1 MSPLGKILAPLAL
14 LLCAGVAGRTTAT
27 QKLLSEYAGKEPL
40 RSGIVGVLAVRGA
53 DTLAQ
58 MNRSIKM
65 VPASNMKLL
74 TTGLALLNLGADWQF
89 RTTLAYSGTIK
100 DGVLEGDLYIVGGG
114 DPTTAA
120 QTPCADSVAVTFA
133 KWKKIL
139 DDKGIK
145 AIKGSV
151 VGDPRFFGRPF
162 ADPSWQAEDLGCIDG
177 AGPSGL
183 NFFGNSQVFTV
194 SPGPVGKAPKIEL
207 QYPDTPWM
215 NYVNSAVTSASGT
228 ANTIY
233 YLGTGFGP
241 FGEFHGQ
248 FPSGRREY
256 KYYSTNFFG
265 SYTCAYFF
273 CNYLI
278 SFGIPVDGGY
288 ADISPQGN
296 IRTDLLFSD
305 VGRRALP
312 SDALQPL
319 GVTLSPQLWEIV
331 RDTNFE
337 SNNFYA
343 ETLFNMLSAK
353 RFGKSN
359 RDLSDDAAMEMLTTM
374 GLRPAGACV
383 IRDGSGLSRKN
394 YVSAE
399 FFVRFL
405 RRMHGGPVRDYFIA
419 SLPGPGQGTLKYRL
433 ANVPSEIKKR
443 VRMKSGS
450 MNGVLCFSGYILPE
464 DGNRANTIYFS
475 MLTNNVAAP
484 ASTVGPLLEDL
495 IVSLA
500 GEQ

>member
-1 MSPLGKILAPLAL
+1 MPFVL
-14 LLCAGVAGRTTAT
+14 LVSAGVAAQNTAT
-27 QKLLSEYAGKEPL
+27 QKLLSGYAGKEPL

-58 MNRSIKM
+58 MNRSMKM

-89 RTTLAYSGTIK
+89 RTTLSCTGEIR

-120 QTPCADSVAVTFA
+120 QTSCADSLSVTFA
-133 KWKKIL
+133 NWKKIL
-139 DDKGIK
+139 DDNGIK
-145 AIKGSV
+145 AIRGAV

-162 ADPSWQAEDLGCIDG
+162 IDPSWQAEDLGSIDG

-183 NFFGNSQVFTV
+183 NFFGNSQLFLV
-194 SPGPVGKAPKIEL
+194 SPGPLGKAPKIEL

-228 ANTIY
+228 PNTIY

-241 FGEFHGQ
+241 FGEFLGQ
-248 FPSGRREY
+248 FPSGRQPY
-256 KYYSTNFFG
+256 KYYSTNSFG
-265 SYTCAYFF
+265 TYTCAYFF
-273 CNYLI
+273 YNYLI
-278 SFGIPVDGGY
+278 SLGIPVDGGY

-296 IRTDLLFSD
+296 VRSDLLFSD
-305 VGRRALP
+305 VGRSAAPQEALR
-312 SDALQPL
+312 PL
-319 GVTLSPQLWEIV
+319 GFALSPQLWAIV
-331 RDTNFE
+331 RDTNFD

-353 RFGKSN
+353 RFGKSS
-359 RDLSDDAAMEMLTTM
+359 RDLSDDAEMEMLSVL

-394 YVSAE
+394 YVSPE

-405 RRMHGGPVRDYFIA
+405 KRMHGGPVRDYFVS

-433 ANVPSEIKKR
+433 AGVQPEIRKR

-450 MNGVLCFSGYILPE
+450 MNGVLCFSGYILPA
-464 DGNRANTIYFS
+464 DGKRENTVFFS
-475 MLTNNVAAP
+475 IMTNNVAAP
-484 ASTVGPLLEDL
+484 GSAVAPTLEDL

-500 GEQ
+500 LEQ

>member
-1 MSPLGKILAPLAL
+1 MSSLAKIFVPLAL
-14 LLCAGVAGRTTAT
+14 LLPAGLSGQNTTT

-40 RSGIVGVLAVRGA
+40 RSAVVGVLAVRGA

-58 MNRSIKM
+58 MNRSVKM

-89 RTTLAYSGTIK
+89 RTTLAYSGSIN

-120 QTPCADSVAVTFA
+120 QTSCADSLSVTFA
-133 KWKKIL
+133 RWKQIL
-139 DDKGIK
+139 DDNGIK
-145 AIKGSV
+145 AIKGCV
-151 VGDPRFFGRPF
+151 VGDSRFFGRPF
-162 ADPSWQAEDLGCIDG
+162 IDPSWQAEDLGSIDG

-194 SPGPVGKAPKIEL
+194 NPGAVGQPPKIEL

-215 NYVNSAVTSASGT
+215 NYVNSAVTSAAGSI
-228 ANTIY
+228 NTLY

-241 FGEFHGQ
+241 FGEFLGQ

-256 KYYSTNFFG
+256 KYFSTNFFG
-265 SYTCAYFF
+265 AYTCAYFF
-273 CNYLI
+273 CNYLV

-288 ADISPQGN
+288 ADISSQGN

-305 VGRRALP
+305 VGRRAAP
-312 SDALQPL
+312 ADVIQPL
-319 GVTLSPQLWEIV
+319 GYAVSPQLWAIV
-331 RDTNFE
+331 RDTNFD

-343 ETLFNMLSAK
+343 ETLYNMLSAK
-353 RFGKSN
+353 RYGKSS
-359 RDLSDDAAMEMLTTM
+359 RDLSDDAEMEMLTVI
-374 GLRPAGACV
+374 GLRPSGACV

-394 YVSAE
+394 YVSPE

-405 RRMHGGPVRDYFIA
+405 RRMHGGPVRDYFVP

-433 ANVPSEIKKR
+433 ANAPSDVKRR

-450 MNGVLCFSGYILPE
+450 MNGVLCFSGYILPA
-464 DGNRANTIYFS
+464 DGNRANTIFFS
-475 MLTNNVAAP
+475 IMTNNVAAP
-484 ASTVGPLLEDL
+484 PSTVAPMLEDL

-500 GEQ
+500 SEQ